1 MKKLLF
7 ATAAAG
13 MLWAGPASAQ
23 DRFPDVEYTSGKGG
37 FEKKIKGSLVVD
49 ANSVRFVNKDGGS
62 VFELPIA
69 SVVSAS
75 QSVEKEEGSFGRKAM
90 LGVFASKT
98 EEFLQ
103 IETKTADSAEVVIFK
118 TKKKQ
123 SPGMA
128 AKINFYVEK
137 SAKPQ

>member
-1 MKKLLF
+1 MKKMAL
-7 ATAAAG
+7 AAAAVVLLPMG
-13 MLWAGPASAQ
+13 LVWAE

-37 FEKKIKGSLVVD
+37 FTQKVKGALLVDEKAVKFVNDKGS
-49 ANSVRFVNKDGGS
+49 S
-62 VFELPIA
+62 VFELPITTIT
-69 SVVSAS
+69 SAS
-75 QSVEKEEGSFGRKAM
+75 QSREKDEGSFGRKAM

-118 TKKKQ
+118 TKKKM

-128 AKINFYVEK
+128 AKINFFVEK
-137 SAKPQ
+137 SAKQ